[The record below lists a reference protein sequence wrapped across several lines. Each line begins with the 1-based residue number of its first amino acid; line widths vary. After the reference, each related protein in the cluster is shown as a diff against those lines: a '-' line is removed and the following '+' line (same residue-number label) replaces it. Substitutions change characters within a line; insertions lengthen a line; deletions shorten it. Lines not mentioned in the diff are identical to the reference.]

1 MRKKRKK
8 IKSKMV
14 KLECKNCGIDFWKTS
29 KEARLMKRHETVFC
43 SFDCYVCY
51 NLDRRGFGWKK

>member
-1 MRKKRKK
+1 
-8 IKSKMV
+8 MV
-14 KLECKNCGIDFWKTS
+14 KLFCKNCGIDFYKTS

-51 NLDRRGFGWKK
+51 NLDRKGVFGWKKK